1 MPGPP
6 AAQVHPPISLMEWGP
21 GRLLGEPYDAQAEVW
36 RTWSQGEEMEAG
48 SKGPAQGLMAGLP
61 KLRVPA
67 THSPWVT
74 TPHLFLDPQIVSL
87 RGDADIIIVS
97 AC

>member
-48 SKGPAQGLMAGLP
+48 SKGPA
-61 KLRVPA
+61 
-67 THSPWVT
+67 
-74 TPHLFLDPQIVSL
+74 
-87 RGDADIIIVS
+87 
-97 AC
+97 